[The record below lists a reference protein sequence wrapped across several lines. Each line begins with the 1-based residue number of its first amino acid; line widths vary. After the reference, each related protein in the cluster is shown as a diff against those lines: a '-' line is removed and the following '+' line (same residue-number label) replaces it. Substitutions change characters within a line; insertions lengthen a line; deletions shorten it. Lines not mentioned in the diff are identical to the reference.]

1 MIGSETPVPLLIL
14 VGVLLAMP
22 VIAFVSHRLRLPYT
36 VAMVVVGLVVSAFT
50 GRGNLEVSPAIAVT
64 MLLPGLV
71 FEAAYRLDA
80 AELRRT
86 FGGVALLAIP
96 GVIVVAAVVA
106 VVLHD
111 AAGLPVEEAFI
122 VGAMVSATDPVAVV
136 ATMRQL
142 RAPSRLVT
150 LIDAESLFN
159 DGTAVLVY
167 AIGLGALHE
176 GHSLSNDVVTFAF
189 GIVAS
194 VTIGAASGWL
204 IARVAARTTDYL
216 IELTL
221 TLLAAYGTYVLADLL
236 HQSGIIAV
244 VVAGIVTGTYGRR
257 VGFSAR
263 AREAIDIVWEFLAFV
278 LTAVTFLLI
287 GSAIP
292 LGTLRDAAVP
302 IAWGV
307 IAVLVARAL
316 VVYGLLG
323 GSSRIL
329 SRFGAAPRMPV
340 SWLHVMNWTG
350 LRGAVAI
357 ALALS
362 LPADVPDRTLLQG
375 TTFGIVLFTVL
386 VQGATA
392 ERVMRWARPTP
403 DPEPGGTAEAPG
415 RSTRSGVSPDG
426 RRLPGGP
433 GLPDVDA
440 LEDPEPGGH
449 ADQ

>member
-1 MIGSETPVPLLIL
+1 MAGSETPAPLLIL
-14 VGVLLAMP
+14 VAVLVAMP
-22 VIAFVSHRLRLPYT
+22 VIAFVSRRLRVPYT
-36 VAMVVVGLVVSAFT
+36 VIMVMVGLAVSAWS
-50 GRGNLEVSPAIAVT
+50 GRGDLEVPPAIAVT
-64 MLLPGLV
+64 ILLPGLV

-86 FGGVALLAIP
+86 FGGVALLAVP

-106 VVLHD
+106 VVLHN
-111 AAGLPVEEAFI
+111 AAGLPLVQAFI
-122 VGAMVSATDPVAVV
+122 VGAIVAATDPVAVV

-142 RAPSRLVT
+142 KAPKRLVT

-167 AIGLGALHE
+167 AIGLGALSE
-176 GHSLSNDVVTFAF
+176 GHTLSDDALTFVV

-194 VTIGAASGWL
+194 VAIGAAAGWL
-204 IARVAARTTDYL
+204 IARFAALTTDHL

-221 TLLAAYGTYVLADLL
+221 TLLAAYGTYVVADLV

-257 VGFSAR
+257 VGFSPR
-263 AREAIDIVWEFLAFV
+263 ARQAIDTVWEFLAFV
-278 LTAVTFLLI
+278 LTAVAFLLI

-292 LGTLRDAAVP
+292 IGTLRDAALP

-307 IAVLVARAL
+307 VAVLVGRAL
-316 VVYGLLG
+316 VIYGLLG
-323 GSSRIL
+323 GSSRIAH
-329 SRFGAAPRMPV
+329 RFGAAPWIPL

-362 LPADVPDRTLLQG
+362 LPSDIPDRSLLQG

-392 ERVMRWARPTP
+392 ELVMRWARLTSDPTT
-403 DPEPGGTAEAPG
+403 DAGGRVTTE
-415 RSTRSGVSPDG
+415 PDG
-426 RRLPGGP
+426 SS
-433 GLPDVDA
+433 A
-440 LEDPEPGGH
+440 
-449 ADQ
+449 